1 MNLMAVFIQL
11 ASGALGGNIA
21 GAMLGRFGLGGIGN
35 TILGIVGGGLG
46 GQVLWRLGIWAR
58 GAATALTVDLGAI
71 FWSLAGGLM
80 GGGILLLLVGGIR
93 MITAKGSP
101 PVRL

>member
-21 GAMLGRFGLGGIGN
+21 GALLGRFGLGGIGN
-35 TILGIVGGGLG
+35 AIVGIVGGGLG
-46 GQVLWRLGIWAR
+46 GQVLWLLGIWAR
-58 GAATALTVDLGAI
+58 GVSTASTVDFGAI

-80 GGGILLLLVGGIR
+80 GGGILLLIVGGIR
-93 MITAKGSP
+93 MITAKGSRP
-101 PVRL
+101 ARR